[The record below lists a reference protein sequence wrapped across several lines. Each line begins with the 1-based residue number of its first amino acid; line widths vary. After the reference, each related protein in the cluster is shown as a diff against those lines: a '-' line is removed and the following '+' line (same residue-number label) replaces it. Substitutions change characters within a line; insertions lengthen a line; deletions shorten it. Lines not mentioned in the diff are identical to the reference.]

1 MKVNQAEFVIS
12 AVGPS
17 QYPQDALPEI
27 ALAGRSNVGKSS
39 LINCMISRKN
49 LARTS
54 SQPGKTQT
62 LNYYRIN
69 QDLYFVDLPGYGYA
83 KVSKTKREQW
93 GKFIESY
100 LLNRE
105 TLRLVMQLVDLRHPP
120 SKDDQAMYEWLRHH
134 DVPVLVVATKA
145 DKIPKSQWPKHL
157 KIVRETLGMDKG
169 VQPLLFSSEL
179 TLGRDEL
186 WGILEGAI
194 AYGEDGPA
202 TALETAPAAAS
213 EHNDLKEPS

>member
-12 AVGPS
+12 AVGPG

-39 LINCMISRKN
+39 LINRMIARKN

-69 QDLYFVDLPGYGYA
+69 ADLYFVDLPGYGYA
-83 KVSKTKREQW
+83 KVSKSERERW

-105 TLRLVMQLVDLRHPP
+105 PLHLVLLLVDLRHPP
-120 SKDDQAMYEWLRHH
+120 TKDDQAMYDWLAHH
-134 DVPVLVVATKA
+134 DIPLCVVATKA
-145 DKIPKSQWPKHL
+145 DKLSRSQLPKHA
-157 KIVRETLGMDKG
+157 KIVRETLGMPKG
-169 VQPLLFSSEL
+169 QPLILFSSEAG
-179 TLGRDEL
+179 LGKEEL
-186 WGILEGAI
+186 WALIEQASGLAQ
-194 AYGEDGPA
+194 AD
-202 TALETAPAAAS
+202 TAEEETAAAAAEEPAS
-213 EHNDLKEPS
+213 REPS